1 MTLTELINALHAL
14 QKEIGCNGLSIASHD
29 IKSQVVF
36 RFNDPIIDLDVE
48 PDDTEFKH
56 GLELSLMP
64 GCSCPDGVV
73 VNLRV
78 AKQPIELQ

>member
-1 MTLTELINALHAL
+1 MTLTELIEALQSL
-14 QKEIGCNGLSIASHD
+14 QKEIGCNGRSIASHD

-36 RFNDPIIDLDVE
+36 CLNDRIVDLDIE
-48 PDDTEFKH
+48 LDDTEFKH

-64 GCSCPDGVV
+64 GCSCPDGVI

-78 AKQPIELQ
+78 TG